1 MISTILISGAGQ
13 LGSRY
18 LQGMAL
24 SLKSLKIYVHDFN
37 AIALSTAE
45 QRWNEVSNSN
55 NHEVLYI
62 TSLESLPKNID
73 IAIIATTANTRLSA
87 SKSICSHTRVKNWV
101 LEKVL
106 AQNEDEIDK
115 LLSLIGSKNAWVNTP
130 RRLMNWHRDIKSH
143 LDWTNP
149 VNFSVEGGSWGMA
162 CNAIHFL
169 DLFSWWTGESLES
182 INIDDLN
189 KEWFESKRVNNW
201 EVLGGLKAKFSKGS
215 IAHINV
221 DQSNS
226 PVVIKIENK
235 YAESSNNLWLINEA
249 EGVAMNSDGYKIS
262 GNLNL
267 QSEITAPLIDSI
279 LDYGDCNLPLLSES
293 AELHRVF
300 IREMLNHWKNS
311 GNPAAIFV
319 PIT

>member
-55 NHEVLYI
+55 NHEVLCI

-73 IAIIATTANTRLSA
+73 IVIVATTANTRLSA
-87 SKSICSHTRVKNWV
+87 TKSICSHARVKYWV

-115 LLSLIGSKNAWVNTP
+115 ILSLIDSSQAWVNTP
-130 RRLMNWHRDIKSH
+130 RRLMSWHQDIKKS
-143 LDWTNP
+143 LNWDNP
-149 VNFSVEGGSWGMA
+149 VNFLVKGGSWDLA

-169 DLFSWWTGESLES
+169 DLFSWWSGEKLKSVNAENLDK
-182 INIDDLN
+182 N
-189 KEWFESKRVNNW
+189 WFKSKRANYW
-201 EVLGGLKAKFSKGS
+201 EVLGELKVEFSNGS
-215 IAHINV
+215 KASIYADNSSDPVLIKVGNNY
-221 DQSNS
+221 DQSS
-226 PVVIKIENK
+226 D
-235 YAESSNNLWLINEA
+235 YSCLINETK
-249 EGVAMNSDGYKIS
+249 GMAMRSDGTEIS
-262 GNLNL
+262 GNMSF
-267 QSEITAPLIDSI
+267 QSDITSAMIDSI
-279 LDYGDCNLPLLSES
+279 LDNGYCDLPLLRES

-300 IREMLNHWKNS
+300 IREMHRHWKNS
-311 GNPAAIFV
+311 GNPSATFV